1 MLLLLSVV
9 CNSDLINKSESL
21 QSAASESAANESPAQ
36 LFSFLFSFCIGTWA
50 GRVCRQRIT
59 GCRLS
64 LWRQECHVI
73 LPAPGLA
80 AGPTGVTAAAGAVS
94 TATCRLWWR
103 RQGGCRHWW
112 RRQVVFFDKKF
123 ERWSF
128 LTLRWRRWSLLSKIL
143 DDLDSTPT
151 LSTSPGSS

>member
-1 MLLLLSVV
+1 
-9 CNSDLINKSESL
+9 L

-64 LWRQECHVI
+64 LWRQECHVV

-103 RQGGCRHWW
+103 RQGGAGFGGGGRGGAGSGGGG
-112 RRQVVFFDKKF
+112 
-123 ERWSF
+123 RWSF
-128 LTLRWRRWSLLSKIL
+128 LTKFLRGG
-143 DDLDSTPT
+143 PF
-151 LSTSPGSS
+151 